1 MSSGIRRV
9 SHEPPSLRPVSPHSP
24 VSPKFRSDQSG
35 ENRRGSANASSPT
48 KRRPTTVSGEVAG
61 VKVVVR
67 VRPFVPRELHLHEIA
82 VQEGRAEYL
91 RSIVEMPSSSPG
103 MVKVLDHDRDWLEK
117 ERFQYDSAIWSIPT
131 DQQESDGKI
140 YTQKDVFEEI
150 GIDVLEN
157 TWSGYNNCI
166 FAYGQT
172 GSGKTHTMMGGDN
185 GDDPGII
192 PRICTGLFDVINEKR
207 DSEEAKHFE
216 LSSRVEVR
224 FMEIYNE
231 HVKDL
236 LWHLNTQQE
245 IDAIKEQN
253 HGQLPDASNLK
264 VRQHPITGPYVQYLT
279 SRVCTSMEECMN
291 LIELGNSERS
301 VASTKMNQRSS
312 RSHAIFRVSFTH
324 TTKSIPKTKFEKPV
338 INEKVASINL
348 VDLAGSERV
357 KKSQSSGQ
365 QLVEAASIN
374 QSLTTL
380 KMVIDALVECSKN
393 PKNRNRPIPFRD
405 ATLTWLL
412 SDSLGGN
419 SKTVMCCNVSP
430 HPDNAEETVNTLRY
444 GSKAREIINIVH
456 VNEDT
461 EARKIQQLQL
471 EMLALQKQMAEAT
484 PDSAEHTSLRSKL
497 VQNENT
503 MTELQEDLIKKEK
516 QAQRLAL
523 DLETEKETR
532 MKSSFHHAFQL
543 CVNQRVQAALRA
555 DKIAL
560 QKELDQVTAELG
572 RAKETISDMKSTL
585 FDKKGAMQNLQQENT
600 DLKVE
605 LARATASGGALK
617 KNLEELES
625 NLDRERHSRVSQSQS
640 ASKQKSEYEEE
651 RTRLIANHQQSL
663 GAVIKESQAQ
673 YQQLVQETRQREK
686 EMNTELQEA
695 SARILD
701 QQVENEKKVAEVQA
715 EKAAAEIMIEELERA
730 NSSLKDDLHRVKNA
744 LEVEIS
750 KAGDEWRT
758 KYHRREADLLN
769 EMETIRGVAEVKY
782 SKQRS
787 EMEEAIHHLKMQNA
801 QELDR
806 EKKLKDHQMKKERAE
821 FDLKFESKNAEWKM
835 RLETKIALND
845 EMHTFLKD
853 VEVRE
858 AKYSTLANR
867 VSAAIAQVSPSGSPD
882 YLQLLNLLK
891 SFSKEYTSYAPA
903 KSKLLSLLRSNND
916 FKMDPTPQVGEDDA
930 FFPLKD
936 GSKPAD
942 IYTSPTRRLRQRG
955 KSPGSSKRK

>member
-1 MSSGIRRV
+1 MSSGMRRV
-9 SHEPPSLRPVSPHSP
+9 SHEPPSLGRPVSPHSP
-24 VSPKFRSDQSG
+24 ISPKLRSDQSSD
-35 ENRRGSANASSPT
+35 RRSSAGASSPT
-48 KRRPTTVSGEVAG
+48 KRRPTTVSGEVSG

-82 VQEGRAEYL
+82 IQEGRAEYL
-91 RSIVEMPSSSPG
+91 RSIVEMPPNTPG
-103 MVKVLDHDRDWLEK
+103 MVKVLDYEREWVEK
-117 ERFQYDSAIWSIPT
+117 ERFQYDSAIWSIPQ
-131 DQQESDGKI
+131 DQQEGEGKI

-185 GDDPGII
+185 GEDPGII
-192 PRICTGLFDVINEKR
+192 PRICTGLFDVIGEKR

-236 LWHLNTQQE
+236 LWHLNTPQE
-245 IDAIKEQN
+245 IEAIREQN
-253 HGQLPDASNLK
+253 HGHAPDASNLK

-312 RSHAIFRVSFTH
+312 RSHAIFRISFTH

-338 INEKVASINL
+338 INEKVASISL

-393 PKNRNRPIPFRD
+393 PKNKKPIPFRD

-471 EMLALQKQMAEAT
+471 EMLALQQQMAEAT

-503 MTELQEDLIKKEK
+503 MTQLQDDLIKKEH
-516 QAQRLAL
+516 QAERLAH
-523 DLETEKETR
+523 DLETEKEFR

-543 CVNQRVQAALRA
+543 CVNKRVQAALRA
-555 DKIAL
+555 DNVTLRKDVEQITS
-560 QKELDQVTAELG
+560 ELS
-572 RAKETISDMKSTL
+572 RAKNTISDLQSTL
-585 FDKKGAMQNLQQENT
+585 HDKKTAMQLLQQEST
-600 DLKVE
+600 DLKIDV
-605 LARATASGGALK
+605 ARATASGGALK
-617 KNLEELES
+617 KNLEEMES
-625 NLDRERHSRVSQSQS
+625 NLERERHTRVSQSQS
-640 ASKQKSEYEEE
+640 ASKKKDEYEEE

-663 GAVIKESQAQ
+663 GAVIKASAAEYEQF
-673 YQQLVQETRQREK
+673 VQETRQREK
-686 EMNTELQEA
+686 ELNTEIQDGNTRVMDL
-695 SARILD
+695 
-701 QQVENEKKVAEVQA
+701 QVENERRVAAIQA
-715 EKAAAEIMIEELERA
+715 EKAGAEIMIEELERA
-730 NSSLKDDLHRVKNA
+730 NNGLKDDLHRVKNA

-758 KYHRREADLLN
+758 KYHRREADLMN

-782 SKQRS
+782 SKQRN
-787 EMEEAIHHLKMQNA
+787 EMEEAIYQLQQQNA
-801 QELDR
+801 QEIDR
-806 EKKLKDHQMKKERAE
+806 EKKTKEHQMKKERAALE
-821 FDLKFESKNAEWKM
+821 SRFDSSNAEWKM

-867 VSAAIAQVSPSGSPD
+867 VSAAVAQVSPSGSRD
-882 YLQLLNLLK
+882 YLELLDLLK

-916 FKMDPTPQVGEDDA
+916 FKMDPTPQIGEDDS

-936 GSKPAD
+936 GTKPSD
-942 IYTSPTRRLRQRG
+942 IYTSPSRRLAARRG
-955 KSPGSSKRK
+955 KSPANSRRK